1 MPEALAL
8 HGGTPV
14 RAIPLPY
21 ARHAVADED
30 VQAVAAVLGSDWLTT
45 GPRVE
50 AFERA
55 VASFVTAKH
64 AVAVNSGTAAL
75 HCAVFAARVGAGDEV
90 ITSPMTF
97 VASANAIL
105 YQRGVPVF
113 ADIRSD
119 TLMLDSADVEGRI
132 TDRTRA
138 ILPVDFAGQP
148 CDLDGL
154 LAVAR
159 KHGALLIED
168 AAHALGGSHSGRQIG
183 SIADLTVFSFHPA
196 KLISTG
202 EGGMVTT
209 DDAALASR
217 LRRFR
222 NHGLDTDF
230 RERAVRGAPYSEMV
244 DLGFNYRLSDVQSAL
259 GLSQLGRL
267 EQFLKLRSAIAE
279 RYTAAL
285 ASVPQVAIPMVSP
298 HVRHAWHIFPVLL
311 ALDQLRADRDT
322 ILSALRAEN
331 IGATV
336 HYVPAYWHPYYQ
348 ALGYR
353 RGLCPRAE
361 DAYARILT
369 LPLFPAMTDHDV
381 EDVVAALR
389 KVLAYYAR

>member
-1 MPEALAL
+1 MPEPLAL
-8 HGGTPV
+8 HGGKPV
-14 RAIPLPY
+14 RATALPY
-21 ARHAVADED
+21 ARHVVEDED
-30 VQAVAAVLGSDWLTT
+30 VQAVADALRSDWLTT

-55 VASFVTAKH
+55 VASLVAAKH

-75 HCAVFAARVGAGDEV
+75 HCAVFAAGVWADHEV

-97 VASANAIL
+97 VASANAVL
-105 YQRGVPVF
+105 YRGGVPIF

-119 TLMLDSADVEGRI
+119 TLMLDPADVEARI
-132 TDRTRA
+132 TGRTRA

-154 LAVAR
+154 LALAR
-159 KHGALLIED
+159 KHGVLMIED
-168 AAHALGGSHSGRQIG
+168 AAHALGACHRGRPIG

-202 EGGMVTT
+202 EGGMVATE
-209 DDAALASR
+209 DDALASR

-230 RERAVRGAPYSEMV
+230 RERAARGAPYSEMV
-244 DLGFNYRLSDVQSAL
+244 DLGFNYRLSDVQGAL

-267 EQFLKLRSAIAE
+267 EHFLKRRSAIAE
-279 RYTAAL
+279 RYVAAL
-285 ASVPQVAIPMVSP
+285 GSMKQVAIPAVSP

-311 ALDQLRADRDT
+311 GLEQLRADRDT
-322 ILSALRAEN
+322 ILAALRAEN

-361 DAYARILT
+361 DAYARLLT